1 MESNLV
7 LHFILYV
14 PITPLVSF
22 YSSVNRKIPILNGAS
37 AIGRVIPNMLVYRF
51 GAFNVIIPCVYITSI
66 LIFCSLAI
74 RNATGTMAFAIFY
87 GFFSGACEFDRSF
100 Y

>member
-1 MESNLV
+1 
-7 LHFILYV
+7 
-14 PITPLVSF
+14 
-22 YSSVNRKIPILNGAS
+22 
-37 AIGRVIPNMLVYRF
+37 MLVYRF

-74 RNATGTMAFAIFY
+74 HNATGTMAFAIFY